1 MANQQDVITL
11 NRRGQTDRRET
22 EQDQRQL
29 DQGVTLER
37 RAADRRKAERRRQI
51 DPTTCERDYSQQ
63 EIEFM
68 RAMDD
73 YKRASGRMFPTCS
86 EILEVLRDLGYARI
100 DQETESVEPNAE
112 GIPAIN
118 RDDETDQPHLETLSE
133 PVDESG
139 SVDES
144 EPMAPE
150 AEQQEVLEP
159 ILAASAACD
168 EIVDFS

>member
-1 MANQQDVITL
+1 MTTQTEITMD
-11 NRRGQTDRRET
+11 RRIDSERRSGEERRQEEVTVASDRRE
-22 EQDQRQL
+22 
-29 DQGVTLER
+29 G
-37 RAADRRKAERRRQI
+37 DRRTVQRRRHI
-51 DPTTCERDYSQQ
+51 DPTTCERDYSND

-68 RAMDD
+68 HALDA

-118 RDDETDQPHLETLSE
+118 RDDETDQPHLEPL
-133 PVDESG
+133 
-139 SVDES
+139 S

>member
-1 MANQQDVITL
+1 MTTQTEITMD
-11 NRRGQTDRRET
+11 RRIESERRSGEERRQEEVTVASDRRE
-22 EQDQRQL
+22 
-29 DQGVTLER
+29 G
-37 RAADRRKAERRRQI
+37 DRRTVQRRRHI
-51 DPTTCERDYSQQ
+51 DPTTCERDYSND

-68 RAMDD
+68 HALDA

>member
-1 MANQQDVITL
+1 MD
-11 NRRGQTDRRET
+11 RRIDSERRSGEERRQEEVTVASDRRE
-22 EQDQRQL
+22 
-29 DQGVTLER
+29 G
-37 RAADRRKAERRRQI
+37 DRRTVQRRRHI
-51 DPTTCERDYSQQ
+51 DPTTCERDYSND

-68 RAMDD
+68 HALDA

>member
-1 MANQQDVITL
+1 MTTQTEITMD
-11 NRRGQTDRRET
+11 RRIDSERRSGEERRQEEVTVASDRRE
-22 EQDQRQL
+22 
-29 DQGVTLER
+29 G
-37 RAADRRKAERRRQI
+37 DRRTVQRRRHI
-51 DPTTCERDYSQQ
+51 DPTTCERDYSTD

-68 RAMDD
+68 HALDA

>member
-1 MANQQDVITL
+1 MTTQTEITMD
-11 NRRGQTDRRET
+11 RRIESERRSGEERRQEEVTVASDRRE
-22 EQDQRQL
+22 
-29 DQGVTLER
+29 G
-37 RAADRRKAERRRQI
+37 DRRTVQRRRHI
-51 DPTTCERDYSQQ
+51 DPTTCERDYSND

-68 RAMDD
+68 HALDA

-118 RDDETDQPHLETLSE
+118 RDDETGQPHLETPSE

>member
-1 MANQQDVITL
+1 MTTQTEITM
-11 NRRGQTDRRET
+11 DRRT
-22 EQDQRQL
+22 ESDRRSGEQRRQEE
-29 DQGVTLER
+29 VTVASER
-37 RAADRRKAERRRQI
+37 REGDRRTVQRRRHI
-51 DPTTCERDYSQQ
+51 DPTTCERDYSTD

-68 RAMDD
+68 HALDA

-100 DQETESVEPNAE
+100 DQETESVESNAE

-118 RDDETDQPHLETLSE
+118 SDDETDQPHPETLSA

-144 EPMAPE
+144 EPMTPE
-150 AEQQEVLEP
+150 TGQQEVLEP

>member
-1 MANQQDVITL
+1 MD
-11 NRRGQTDRRET
+11 RRIDSERRSGEERRQEEVTVASDRRE
-22 EQDQRQL
+22 
-29 DQGVTLER
+29 G
-37 RAADRRKAERRRQI
+37 DRRTVQRRRHI
-51 DPTTCERDYSQQ
+51 DPTTCERDYSND

-68 RAMDD
+68 HALDA

-133 PVDESG
+133 PVDE
-139 SVDES
+139 
-144 EPMAPE
+144 
-150 AEQQEVLEP
+150 
-159 ILAASAACD
+159 
-168 EIVDFS
+168 

>member
-1 MANQQDVITL
+1 VTTQTEITMD
-11 NRRGQTDRRET
+11 RRIDSERRSGEERRQEEVTVASDRRE
-22 EQDQRQL
+22 
-29 DQGVTLER
+29 G
-37 RAADRRKAERRRQI
+37 DRRTVQRRRHI
-51 DPTTCERDYSQQ
+51 DPTTCERDYSND

-68 RAMDD
+68 HALDA

>member
-1 MANQQDVITL
+1 MTTQTEITMD
-11 NRRGQTDRRET
+11 RRIDSERRSGGERRQEEVTVASDRRE
-22 EQDQRQL
+22 
-29 DQGVTLER
+29 G
-37 RAADRRKAERRRQI
+37 DRRTVQRRRHI
-51 DPTTCERDYSQQ
+51 DPTTCERDYSND

-68 RAMDD
+68 HALDA

>member
-1 MANQQDVITL
+1 MTTQTEITMD
-11 NRRGQTDRRET
+11 RRIDSERRSGEERRQEEVTVASDRRE
-22 EQDQRQL
+22 
-29 DQGVTLER
+29 G
-37 RAADRRKAERRRQI
+37 DRRTVQRRRHI
-51 DPTTCERDYSQQ
+51 DPTTCERDYSND

-68 RAMDD
+68 HALDA

>member
-1 MANQQDVITL
+1 MTTQTEITMD
-11 NRRGQTDRRET
+11 RRIDSERRSGEERRQEEVTVASDRRE
-22 EQDQRQL
+22 
-29 DQGVTLER
+29 G
-37 RAADRRKAERRRQI
+37 DRRTVQRRRHI
-51 DPTTCERDYSQQ
+51 DPTTCERDYSND

-68 RAMDD
+68 HALDA

-100 DQETESVEPNAE
+100 DQETESVESNTE

-118 RDDETDQPHLETLSE
+118 RDDETCQPHLETPSE